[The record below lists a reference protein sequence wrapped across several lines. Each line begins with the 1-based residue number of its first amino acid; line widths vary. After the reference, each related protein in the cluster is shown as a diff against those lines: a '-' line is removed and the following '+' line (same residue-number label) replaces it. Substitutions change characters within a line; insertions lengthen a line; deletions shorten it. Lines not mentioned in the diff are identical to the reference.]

1 MDSRAYT
8 EDGKM
13 KLKNKFAL
21 AGLFLLFLPQSSF
34 AFLVFDPITFLAG
47 NAIPVAMDVRSMSE
61 ITNDIEIDAAATKR
75 QLENKGD
82 ALKKVSVLVFA
93 QHVVLTGVVE
103 NEEAKR
109 KAVGLVGKD
118 KRIRSLQNKI
128 ILGNT
133 ESGGNM
139 LSNLFLEKKI
149 GVTLSLAQ
157 GIHSVNMRW
166 KATGGY
172 VVLMGVAKSQA
183 EANLAVSKIEVLEG
197 VKNLKSCLRVNSK
210 ATD

>member
-1 MDSRAYT
+1 
-8 EDGKM
+8 M

-109 KAVGLVGKD
+109 KAVAY
-118 KRIRSLQNKI
+118 IR
-128 ILGNT
+128 
-133 ESGGNM
+133 
-139 LSNLFLEKKI
+139 
-149 GVTLSLAQ
+149 
-157 GIHSVNMRW
+157 
-166 KATGGY
+166 
-172 VVLMGVAKSQA
+172 
-183 EANLAVSKIEVLEG
+183 
-197 VKNLKSCLRVNSK
+197 
-210 ATD
+210 